1 MKKILSI
8 ILVIIT
14 LVSLAVPIS
23 AAETINGVDITK
35 SSVTEDLGLIC
46 DLNDF
51 KADSSNKDISLI
63 TVQEY
68 GYGTLDH
75 TLYMYFYNPSGKTL
89 SNSDF
94 NKVQLASSWNSSGE
108 PNGYKKQPVEIVSVS
123 SDRLLIKCKLG
134 KTSGSFYRKLNNARH
149 YTVSGVELNTV
160 GSDFEQLKDYTVGYT
175 FSFSGS
181 GNTLACNRTDQ
192 LTINLDVYQTSYLT
206 GDSAKEKDDLDN
218 GWYSNQINSVYFSI
232 PKAIEQEYG
241 DLYSINY
248 EYYKYRT
255 SPMLVVDDESTYNKL
270 IPDVGHKIGDGNF
283 NYSIYDVALY
293 SGYYSFGYAYGDKKK
308 GGVDLY
314 VYDEYPEIGTYQEF
328 FTTVFK
334 VDDVTDRDN
343 ILVSADKIQKYF
355 YKYSMTSPPLDEYN
369 NPVNHSGVTIGSN
382 KYFGD
387 LFDLDYYTEN
397 YYSADVKVGEEFDMP
412 SFADLLEE
420 QGVKNGWQRFWKYGL
435 DISLNIENYD
445 ETIQKAKYIEQV
457 KYTDIPST
465 PEVASS
471 KYLVSVN
478 DITAFCNYCSD
489 AARNDENVYLLRYAK
504 SDDYYCLNMTSSLD
518 GNIMLVQENV
528 YLDFDIISLS
538 FEKDGKI
545 TVIPVVSD
553 LTDGFTGIENVTP
566 LPPDEAISEY
576 FQNLKNWWQDSAP
589 KLVGL
594 LILIVSIILLG
605 WLAISVP
612 SWIFGKS
619 DKSNSLFSDKKNK
632 EKENNTTVNITIQE
646 DELRRRSNYT
656 QGQYRSPYRGS
667 YRYKGKRYYNN
678 RYRYRRRK

>member
-14 LVSLAVPIS
+14 LASLAVPIS

-35 SSVTEDLGLIC
+35 SSVTEDLGLIY

-94 NKVQLASSWNSSGE
+94 NKVELASSWNSSGE
-108 PNGYKKQPVEIVSVS
+108 PNGYKKQPIEIVSVS

-149 YTVSGVELNTV
+149 YTISGIELNTV

-192 LTINLDVYQTSYLT
+192 LTIKLDVHQTSYLT
-206 GDSAKEKDDLDN
+206 GDSAKKKDDLDN

-255 SPMLVVDDESTYNKL
+255 SPILVVDDESTYSKL
-270 IPDVGHKIGDGNF
+270 SYLSGKNLLDGDFG
-283 NYSIYDVALY
+283 YSIYDRIFDDTSQSKFV
-293 SGYYSFGYAYGDKKK
+293 GGFWFGDK
-308 GGVDLY
+308 VSSSMY
-314 VYDEYPEIGTYQEF
+314 VYDKYPQIGTYQDYH
-328 FTTVFK
+328 TLVLK
-334 VDDVTDRDN
+334 VDDVTDREN
-343 ILVSADKIQKYF
+343 ILISSDKLQDAFEKYL
-355 YKYSMTSPPLDEYN
+355 PLGEDN
-369 NPVNHSGVTIGSN
+369 NYINHSGVTIGSN

-397 YYSADVKVGEEFDMP
+397 CYSADVKVGEEFDMP

-420 QGVKNGWQRFWKYGL
+420 QGVKNGWQRFWKFGL

-445 ETIQKAKYIEQV
+445 ETIQNAKYIEQV

-478 DITAFCNYCSD
+478 DITAFRDYCSD

-612 SWIFGKS
+612 SWIFGKK
-619 DKSNSLFSDKKNK
+619 DKSTSLFSDKKDK
-632 EKENNTTVNITIQE
+632 DKDNNTTVNITIQE
-646 DELRRRSNYT
+646 DELRRRSNYS

-678 RYRYRRRK
+678 RYRYKRRK

>member
-14 LVSLAVPIS
+14 LASLAVPIS

-35 SSVTEDLGLIC
+35 SSVTEDLGLIY

-94 NKVQLASSWNSSGE
+94 NKVELASSWNSSGE
-108 PNGYKKQPVEIVSVS
+108 PNGYKKQPIEIVSVS

-149 YTVSGVELNTV
+149 YTISGIELNTV

-192 LTINLDVYQTSYLT
+192 LTIKLDVHQTSYLT
-206 GDSAKEKDDLDN
+206 GDSAKKKDDLDN

-255 SPMLVVDDESTYNKL
+255 SPILVVDDESTYSKL
-270 IPDVGHKIGDGNF
+270 SYLSGKNLLDGDFG
-283 NYSIYDVALY
+283 YSIYDRIFDDTSQSKFV
-293 SGYYSFGYAYGDKKK
+293 GGFWFGDK
-308 GGVDLY
+308 VSSSMY
-314 VYDEYPEIGTYQEF
+314 VYDKYPQIGTYQDYH
-328 FTTVFK
+328 TLVLK
-334 VDDVTDRDN
+334 VDDVTDREN
-343 ILVSADKIQKYF
+343 ILISSDKLQDAFEKYL
-355 YKYSMTSPPLDEYN
+355 PLGEDN
-369 NPVNHSGVTIGSN
+369 NYINHSGVTIGSN

-387 LFDLDYYTEN
+387 LFDLDYYTKN

-435 DISLNIENYD
+435 DIALNIENYD
-445 ETIQKAKYIEQV
+445 EAIQNAKYIEQV

-478 DITAFCNYCSD
+478 DITAFRDYCSD

-619 DKSNSLFSDKKNK
+619 DKSNSLFSDKKDK

-678 RYRYRRRK
+678 RYRYKRRK